1 AIAAALADLGV
12 DEDALVGIG
21 KLAALAAA
29 PLLRSAGLIVDESRD
44 ALRLGQRPLHGH
56 QLAAMM
62 RRNAIGQTVG
72 ALVLIRLVRDHL
84 DAADALCQKLLRN
97 LRDADSSVEL
107 LPARHGDG
115 VVVENFESDVRTG
128 RHGRSDGKAAGVQ
141 IRAVAE
147 ILKDVLALRERRL
160 ADPVG
165 ALAAHL

>member
-1 AIAAALADLGV
+1 ARAEALDAGEVLVARGQIDGALTAELRFERDDGHAIRFLSAIAAALADLGV

-29 PLLRSAGLIVDESRD
+29 PLLRIAGLIVDESRD
-44 ALRLGQRPLHGH
+44 AFRLGQRPLHGH

-97 LRDADSSVEL
+97 
-107 LPARHGDG
+107 
-115 VVVENFESDVRTG
+115 
-128 RHGRSDGKAAGVQ
+128 
-141 IRAVAE
+141 
-147 ILKDVLALRERRL
+147 
-160 ADPVG
+160 
-165 ALAAHL
+165 